1 MAHWAC
7 PASMVFLLGSGS
19 QFSSGKL
26 PFPMEAVSQAAMGMG
41 LDPGQAYKMLFL
53 WSLVLGRVIAG
64 GLTVNTD
71 SS

>member
-1 MAHWAC
+1 
-7 PASMVFLLGSGS
+7 
-19 QFSSGKL
+19 
-26 PFPMEAVSQAAMGMG
+26 MEAVDQAAMGMG